1 MISQRPMCGY
11 SEMETGLLEKSIAD
25 LAAGFENA
33 FEAAWARYAILQG
46 AEKKGTL
53 NTIWISY
60 LRTGVLMDTAW
71 LQIDLLDEGGWGA
84 LEECC
89 TDWDI
94 RPAVASIYESA
105 QRKYGQTEAERE
117 KQLLDKAEQFI
128 GMLKKHLPTII
139 QTVREEYPQ
148 VQFRF
153 GEYMGTSQTI

>member
-1 MISQRPMCGY
+1 MCGY

-33 FEAAWARYAILQG
+33 FDAAWARYAILQG

-71 LQIDLLDEGGWGA
+71 LQIDLLDKGGWGA

-94 RPAVASIYESA
+94 RPAVASIYE
-105 QRKYGQTEAERE
+105 
-117 KQLLDKAEQFI
+117 
-128 GMLKKHLPTII
+128 
-139 QTVREEYPQ
+139 
-148 VQFRF
+148 
-153 GEYMGTSQTI
+153 